1 MHTHLSRVLCL
12 SLIALAG
19 APASAQMQ
27 YQPYQPYQ
35 PGQAQGGARP
45 GQVGDGRLL
54 DRPLGV
60 GQTSN
65 YQRPDLM
72 TELRLRNAI
81 VTGNAPGGA
90 SFRGDVGYSAPGD
103 FRGALGSDDLY
114 AFRRDT
120 TMTGLAGQ
128 GYRGTEAL
136 QYMYGLSTANTRSA
150 VSRLSGTGAE
160 YLEGEQRREV
170 QREADITGW
179 TQAAA
184 KLGTLRQTG
193 AYEALRDLRPS
204 TVGTRTTAAGIEQT
218 NASPLLGVST
228 RLVADAAE
236 LQRLRRERAGLV
248 QRRTDSAAPDS
259 AESPAINTAYDQL
272 RARLD
277 LSVQDTAPGARP
289 VDRETPAGATTTPD
303 STRTPTPDAATPNPA
318 SPAPGTPDASTPAP
332 TAPDGANPP
341 DFRSSL
347 PGAQQEPRLT
357 AWERRMLELRSRW
370 DPGIREAMTQKE
382 KLQAAGIDVNPFPT
396 IDQAVV
402 KMLYDAGADITFY
415 VQGEAK
421 PGDLYSTHMA
431 DAQSAMKAERYFDA
445 EEHFGRALS
454 YKPGDV
460 TALMGR
466 AHAQIGAGL
475 LISASANL
483 RSIFEQ
489 HPELIAARFSGEAGI
504 PEQRAN
510 DMIAHLRRHLVP
522 GADPLSSVPKET
534 GLLLAYLG
542 FQRSDTAAINNGL
555 DVLMRLD
562 EDIRA
567 NKPDAKPD
575 ALHSLLR
582 AVWLYGVEPA
592 NLP

>member
-1 MHTHLSRVLCL
+1 M
-12 SLIALAG
+12 IAEDL
-19 APASAQMQ
+19 
-27 YQPYQPYQ
+27 
-35 PGQAQGGARP
+35 
-45 GQVGDGRLL
+45 
-54 DRPLGV
+54 
-60 GQTSN
+60 
-65 YQRPDLM
+65 QR
-72 TELRLRNAI
+72 ELRLANASRVPSHNLPRK
-81 VTGNAPGGA
+81 VTNLVYAELCHDQRISNRVRSRLYCLGVTEQSQAEPHLLFAPSGPVPAAFSTRVGG
-90 SFRGDVGYSAPGD
+90 VSAPPFDSLNFG
-103 FRGALGSDDLY
+103 
-114 AFRRDT
+114 
-120 TMTGLAGQ
+120 
-128 GYRGTEAL
+128 
-136 QYMYGLSTANTRSA
+136 NP
-150 VSRLSGTGAE
+150 
-160 YLEGEQRREV
+160 GE
-170 QREADITGW
+170 
-179 TQAAA
+179 
-184 KLGTLRQTG
+184 
-193 AYEALRDLRPS
+193 
-204 TVGTRTTAAGIEQT
+204 
-218 NASPLLGVST
+218 
-228 RLVADAAE
+228 
-236 LQRLRRERAGLV
+236 
-248 QRRTDSAAPDS
+248 
-259 AESPAINTAYDQL
+259 
-272 RARLD
+272 
-277 LSVQDTAPGARP
+277 
-289 VDRETPAGATTTPD
+289 
-303 STRTPTPDAATPNPA
+303 
-318 SPAPGTPDASTPAP
+318 
-332 TAPDGANPP
+332 
-341 DFRSSL
+341 L
-347 PGAQQEPRLT
+347 P
-357 AWERRMLELRSRW
+357 
-370 DPGIREAMTQKE
+370 
-382 KLQAAGIDVNPFPT
+382 AGIDVNPFPT

-575 ALHSLLR
+575 ALLSLLR